1 MSVYKSLLLVLDDK
15 GLDDILC
22 GLVDR
27 FGEPPASVTN
37 LINESRLRL
46 STARAGINS
55 VVLRG
60 CGVLCSINRA
70 CAESYVLAFINY
82 AELFF
87 NKKKMVFHVL
97 PHSGNGFSLCIHF
110 TKKQD
115 SYTIL
120 SRFFNK
126 FIALEN
132 NN

>member
-1 MSVYKSLLLVLDDK
+1 MY
-15 GLDDILC
+15 

-27 FGEPPASVTN
+27 VGGPPAAVTN
-37 LINESRLRL
+37 LVNESRLRL
-46 STARAGINS
+46 WAARTGINS

-60 CGVLCSINRA
+60 CGVQCSIKEP
-70 CAESYVLAFINY
+70 CAESYVLAFMNY
-82 AELFF
+82 AEYFF
-87 NKKKMVFHVL
+87 NKKKMVFHFL
-97 PHSGNGFSLCIHF
+97 PHSGKGFSLCIHF

-115 SYTIL
+115 SYSLL